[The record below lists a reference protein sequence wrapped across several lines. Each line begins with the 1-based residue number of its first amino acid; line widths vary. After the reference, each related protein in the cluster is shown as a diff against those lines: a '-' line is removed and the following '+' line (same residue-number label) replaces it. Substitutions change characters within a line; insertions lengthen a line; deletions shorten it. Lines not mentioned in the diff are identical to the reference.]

1 MQTTWQRV
9 ECTFAQIEWKHE
21 LNHTFVIQSPETGS
35 DGLLPIGSRKEI
47 VEKLSKLNT
56 APEREGEDAL
66 YGPGVRIDLPP
77 EKDPVEQMLLTIV
90 EEEIAYLVMMRIS
103 RICGWKILDP
113 ETGRELNP

>member
-1 MQTTWQRV
+1 MLGNVNLADSDKMEKITT
-9 ECTFAQIEWKHE
+9 
-21 LNHTFVIQSPETGS
+21 NPEKS
-35 DGLLPIGSRKEI
+35 KEI
-47 VEKLSKLNT
+47 IEQLSKLNT

-66 YGPGVRIDLPP
+66 FGPGVRIDLPP